1 MSREQ
6 VPAAGWMRPTV
17 IAAGH
22 RHGLG
27 ETPVVINEVAA

>member
-6 VPAAGWMRPTV
+6 VPAAGWMRPSA

-22 RHGLG
+22 RQDSV
-27 ETPVVINEVAA
+27 EYTVVIDEVAA

>member
-6 VPAAGWMRPTV
+6 VPAAGWMRPAA

-22 RHGLG
+22 RHGTG
-27 ETPVVINEVAA
+27 EIAYGI

>member
-6 VPAAGWMRPTV
+6 VPAAGWMRPAV

-22 RHGLG
+22 RHDLG
-27 ETPVVINEVAA
+27 ENAVVIDEVAA

>member
-6 VPAAGWMRPTV
+6 VPAAGWMRPTA

-22 RHGLG
+22 RHDSV
-27 ETPVVINEVAA
+27 ENATVIDEVAA

>member
-6 VPAAGWMRPTV
+6 VLAAGRMRPAA

-22 RHGLG
+22 RHDSGKN
-27 ETPVVINEVAA
+27 PMVIIEVAA

>member
-6 VPAAGWMRPTV
+6 VPAAGWMRPTA

-22 RHGLG
+22 RHDSG
-27 ETPVVINEVAA
+27 EKSMVINEVAA

>member
-6 VPAAGWMRPTV
+6 VPAAGWMRPAA

-22 RHGLG
+22 RHDSG
-27 ETPVVINEVAA
+27 ENSMVFDEVAA